1 MLYSTGASD
10 KTEKLGI
17 TLPKSIVQKI
27 DKERGDIPRS
37 RYILRAIENYLSSST
52 ATTKV
57 KKRK

>member
-1 MLYSTGASD
+1 MIYSTGASD

-52 ATTKV
+52 ATTKI